1 MYFEGSD
8 VVTVGAASAQSA
20 GAPAHIHKAMIC
32 STTNCWVSY
41 GENPTA
47 TTGDGSFYLPAGET
61 LYFTVRPGGIFA
73 VIQDSA
79 GGSLSVSWLS

>member
-20 GAPAHIHKAMIC
+20 GAPANIHKAMLC
-32 STTNCWVSY
+32 STTACWVSY
-41 GENPTA
+41 GVDPTA
-47 TTGDGSFYLPAGET
+47 TVGDGSFYLPADET
-61 LYFTVRPGGIFA
+61 LTFSVHPGGKFA
-73 VIQDSA
+73 AIQASA